1 MARPLRVEFPN
12 AVYHVYSRGNERR
25 EIFRSGTDYE
35 LFLGILADCSARFD
49 FLIHAYSLMP
59 NHFHLLIETKDSNLS
74 SAMKRLLG
82 LYTVRFNRA
91 HKRTGHLFQGR
102 YKALLVEKDSYF
114 LQLSRYVHLNPVK
127 AKMAKSPE
135 DHPWSS
141 MRHYL
146 KDKAPGFLYREF
158 TLDSFESKA
167 AYRRFVMDG
176 IETGADP
183 TKEAIGSLIIGSER
197 FLNSLKEKISR
208 TKAQD
213 FSGKKQLSR
222 KPFEEV
228 VRHLEDEDR
237 KTAIYTLWKF
247 SRATQKQIGERFK
260 ISHSAVSASIRR
272 MEPRLAKDKTLQDK
286 LTKLERRIQMSNVED

>member
-12 AVYHVYSRGNERR
+12 AVYHVYSRGNEKK
-25 EIFRSGTDYE
+25 EIFRGGTDYE

-49 FLIHAYSLMP
+49 FLLHAYSLMP

-91 HKRTGHLFQGR
+91 HHRTGHLFQGR
-102 YKALLVEKDSYF
+102 YKARLVEKDSYF

-127 AKMAKSPE
+127 AKIAKSPE

-146 KDKAPGFLYREF
+146 KDKAPDFLHREL

-176 IETGADP
+176 IEAAADP
-183 TKEAIGSLIIGSER
+183 VKEAVGGLIIGSES
-197 FLNSLKEKISR
+197 FISSLQDKISR
-208 TKAQD
+208 KKAED
-213 FSGKKQLSR
+213 FAGKRQLLR
-222 KPFEEV
+222 KPAEDV
-228 VRHLEDEDR
+228 LKHLEGEDR
-237 KTAIYTLWKF
+237 KTAIYALWKF

-260 ISHSAVSASIRR
+260 ISHSAVSASVRR
-272 MEPRLAKDKTLQDK
+272 LEPSIAKDKALKNRLAKLA
-286 LTKLERRIQMSNVED
+286 RAIQMSKVED